1 VSASFSSCPLS
12 LGFDSSGDSSG
23 APCMASELQRPDSM
37 PCHNRQV
44 NSTSSPSPEHLLAE
58 DRVLDHAE
66 ENNAAMAKL
75 TLLPGHAH
83 SSVLSERDS
92 PACCSTNLHSENHS
106 DSSDSGNYDAPVGGD
121 SLLGDCEL
129 SRQIGA
135 QLKLLPMNDQI
146 RELQTIIRDK

>member
-1 VSASFSSCPLS
+1 
-12 LGFDSSGDSSG
+12 
-23 APCMASELQRPDSM
+23 MATELQRPDSM

-44 NSTSSPSPEHLLAE
+44 NSTSTPSPEHLRA
-58 DRVLDHAE
+58 DDPILDHAE

-92 PACCSTNLHSENHS
+92 QACCGINLHSENHS
-106 DSSDSGNYDAPVGGD
+106 DSSDSGNYDAPVGD

>member
-1 VSASFSSCPLS
+1 
-12 LGFDSSGDSSG
+12 
-23 APCMASELQRPDSM
+23 M

-44 NSTSSPSPEHLLAE
+44 NSTSTPSPERLRA
-58 DRVLDHAE
+58 DDQILDHAE

-83 SSVLSERDS
+83 SSVLSDRDS
-92 PACCSTNLHSENHS
+92 QACCGTNLHSENHS
-106 DSSDSGNYDAPVGGD
+106 DSSNYEAPVGD

>member
-1 VSASFSSCPLS
+1 
-12 LGFDSSGDSSG
+12 
-23 APCMASELQRPDSM
+23 MATELQRPDSM

-44 NSTSSPSPEHLLAE
+44 NSTPERLLAE
-58 DRVLDHAE
+58 DPVLDHAE

-106 DSSDSGNYDAPVGGD
+106 NSSDSGNYEASVGD

>member
-1 VSASFSSCPLS
+1 
-12 LGFDSSGDSSG
+12 
-23 APCMASELQRPDSM
+23 MATELQRPDSM

-58 DRVLDHAE
+58 DPVLDHAE
-66 ENNAAMAKL
+66 KNNAAMAKL

-92 PACCSTNLHSENHS
+92 PACCSTNLPSENHS
-106 DSSDSGNYDAPVGGD
+106 DSSDSGNYDAPVGD